1 MKRHQT
7 PWRTPHAIWATCQ
20 ASSFSI
26 RPPHWAPR
34 TSSLATAGPI
44 NKRSSLQ
51 PARDGPGGAQEAS
64 SSSAT
69 RSSHDYDPS
78 SATSLLSRWT
88 LKTWRR
94 RRRYPRNYPRLTLD
108 FLSSSVFGFC
118 FLVWTP
124 FRVDLIFWK
133 LAISVFSKL
142 KNVSSPCVVYCPH
155 AWQQAQLTRGAH
167 CCQPGMCPRELEE
180 PGDDEEFFLK
190 KNWRILCF

>member
-7 PWRTPHAIWATCQ
+7 PSKNPHAIWATCQ

-88 LKTWRR
+88 LTKTWRR

-108 FLSSSVFGFC
+108 FLSSSVF
-118 FLVWTP
+118 
-124 FRVDLIFWK
+124 
-133 LAISVFSKL
+133 VFSRL
-142 KNVSSPCVVYCPH
+142 NPI
-155 AWQQAQLTRGAH
+155 
-167 CCQPGMCPRELEE
+167 PRWS
-180 PGDDEEFFLK
+180 DFLK
-190 KNWRILCF
+190 VGHFCVLKVEECLKPLCGVLPSCDSRPN